1 MHDQSKK
8 MAEYYNSLMRKVML
22 TLYAHKSASVAE
34 LTQYIP
40 SSAPTITRNLQ
51 LLQEDG
57 LIINDGL
64 GKSVGGRKP
73 GLYTIN
79 PDGGYFLTIYCGLRF
94 TEIQVLRLD
103 NTIYSEVS
111 RIKLSLN
118 EKPLEIIDNICTA
131 VEEMCKKHKG
141 LRVLAGAMSLPGLV
155 DTNSGKSLSH
165 FRHLEKSLAKTL
177 EDCLKFPVYIEN
189 DARVLALSEKYFG
202 PALKKDNVLVINID
216 EGIGMGIFING
227 QLYSGCHGFAGEF
240 GHFRISENKK
250 VCTCGKTGCLETVAA
265 IPALE
270 EMAMERMPQISMN
283 DGDNIF
289 EKMMQALHFGD
300 ETAAAI
306 FAEAGHNIGKA
317 LAMLLHLFDPG
328 LVILSGRVS
337 MAGDFLLAP
346 VMQSLNLYSIGTI
359 KEHTEIICHYPG
371 HQDIIEGLGALAF
384 TSFFKK

>member
-1 MHDQSKK
+1 

-118 EKPLEIIDNICTA
+118 EKPQEIIDNICTA
-131 VEEMCKKHKG
+131 VEEMCQKHKG

-165 FRHLEKSLAKTL
+165 FRHLETSLAKTL

-202 PALKKDNVLVINID
+202 PALKKDNTLVINID

-250 VCTCGKTGCLETVAA
+250 VCSCGKTGCLETVAA

-270 EMAMERMPQISMN
+270 EMAVERMPQISMN

-337 MAGDFLLAP
+337 LAGDFLLAP

-359 KEHTEIICHYPG
+359 KENTEIICHYPG
-371 HQDIIEGLGALAF
+371 HQGIIEGLGALAF